1 MATWDSADL
10 LARCKALAQR
20 PSTDESMPDATWYQF
35 LSDAQ
40 DHWYGVFATHVPWI
54 LMGAPTLLTSSDS
67 NETYDVASGDG
78 TPLAIEVYSAKD
90 GYPLKVCPYWDS
102 PGGDYVWEGTKI
114 RFPAGKTRSFTSG
127 PYARYI
133 AQPDV
138 ISAAVEPTLAPN
150 WTRKLLVYDAVAMWA
165 TIGGKRDPKP
175 FRTLSQHAW
184 SGDPSAAGDMGIMG
198 ALKLQNALMGTAAF
212 SQPSGTT
219 LANIPTIGY

>member
-10 LARCKALAQR
+10 LARCKTMAQR

-54 LMGAPTLLTSSDS
+54 LMGAPTLLESSDS
-67 NETYDVASGDG
+67 NETYDIPTGDG

-102 PGGDYVWEGTKI
+102 PGGDYVWEGTSI

-133 AQPDV
+133 AQPAV
-138 ISAAVEPTLAPN
+138 ISAASEPTLAPN
-150 WTRKLLVYDAVAMWA
+150 WTRKLLVFHALGMWA

-175 FRTLSQHAW
+175 FEKLEQKAW
-184 SGDPSAAGDMGIMG
+184 SGDPSFAGDMGILG
-198 ALKLQNALMGTAAF
+198 ALKLQNALYGTAAY
-212 SQPSGTT
+212 SQSSGTS
-219 LANIPTIGY
+219 LANITTIGY